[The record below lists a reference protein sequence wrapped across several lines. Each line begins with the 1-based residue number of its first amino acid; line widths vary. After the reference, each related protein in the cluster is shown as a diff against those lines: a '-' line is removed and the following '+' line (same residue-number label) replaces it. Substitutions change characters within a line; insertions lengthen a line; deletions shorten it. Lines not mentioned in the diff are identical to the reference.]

1 MRLKDIVVAVVAIL
15 VLAVL
20 AAFAA
25 MGFVL
30 MDGMSYTATGH
41 ETLSPAGAE
50 SGRALVVYDPGIT
63 GRAKDAAATI
73 AGDLQAKGYAVD
85 LCGIRSAGAWRT
97 SGYDVIVAGG
107 PVYVGNA
114 SGSVRSY
121 LSTLKADE
129 GTRLGVFGTGG
140 TDLGSDDPAIVRK
153 DVASVDTSLEIKA
166 AMKLLEY
173 DDADEKCAV
182 FVEELLR

>member
-1 MRLKDIVVAVVAIL
+1 MKIINIVIVITAVL
-15 VLAVL
+15 VLAIV
-20 AAFAA
+20 AAFGA

-50 SGRALVVYDPGIT
+50 TGKALVVFDPGMS

-73 AGDLQAKGYAVD
+73 AGDLRAKGYAVD
-85 LCGIRSAGAWRT
+85 LCGIRSGEAWRT
-97 SGYDVIVAGG
+97 AGYDVIVVGG

-114 SGSVRSY
+114 SGSVKSY

-140 TDLGSDDPAIVRK
+140 TDPGTDDPAVVRK
-153 DVASVDTSLEIKA
+153 DVASVDTTLEIKA
-166 AMKLLEY
+166 VMKLLEH
-173 DDADEKCAV
+173 DDADEKCAS
-182 FVEELLR
+182 FVDGLLQ